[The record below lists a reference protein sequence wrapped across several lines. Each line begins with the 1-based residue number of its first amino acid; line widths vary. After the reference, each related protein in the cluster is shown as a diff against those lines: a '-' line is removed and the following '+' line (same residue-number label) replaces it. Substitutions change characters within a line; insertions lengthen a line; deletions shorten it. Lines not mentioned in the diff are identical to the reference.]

1 MKIRCLS
8 LADYTKIA
16 SYVRDLSSQMGYQK
30 RHRDRTKGKKVKTRN
45 VSFSTVLN
53 TSTKWIDPMY
63 FTFPKPGQQSMFAK
77 AIRSDIVR
85 MLWRSVY
92 FNISPLRHQGK
103 KNQDSMNMGV
113 GSGFLPADSPNFL
126 FLKLRSNK
134 KTLQD
139 KERVDEIRRWDQP
152 WWCDPHDW
160 SCLVRLSKI
169 IDHIQQLS
177 AIIVPLYW
185 IKPIQTIPVRW
196 DTYVWFQSQ
205 KDNIDVKKRGSKM
218 WC

>member
-45 VSFSTVLN
+45 MSVSTVLN
-53 TSTKWIDPMY
+53 TSTKWIDPKY

-77 AIRSDIVR
+77 AIRTNIVR

-126 FLKLRSNK
+126 FVKLRSNK
-134 KTLQD
+134 KTLFSN
-139 KERVDEIRRWDQP
+139 RWKGKSGWNP
-152 WWCDPHDW
+152 ALRSALVMW
-160 SCLVRLSKI
+160 SPRLIMSSSLI
-169 IDHIQQLS
+169 SSTTFNSYQLS
-177 AIIVPLYW
+177 LCLFIGSNRF
-185 IKPIQTIPVRW
+185 KPYP
-196 DTYVWFQSQ
+196 
-205 KDNIDVKKRGSKM
+205 
-218 WC
+218 